1 MRSAAVSVR
10 GSVPSGNTMRCGQ
23 DLALADSFSNNDIAV
38 YFFVNLTFAKL
49 HFSCHN
55 AAIKM
60 SKKSVVNFKCAV
72 LLKNKAS
79 PKVST
84 STMSKRNKNKTSV

>member
-1 MRSAAVSVR
+1 M
-10 GSVPSGNTMRCGQ
+10 
-23 DLALADSFSNNDIAV
+23 
-38 YFFVNLTFAKL
+38 NLTFAKL

-55 AAIKM
+55 VAIKM

-84 STMSKRNKNKTSV
+84 STMSKRNKNKTSAWVAIGAVVLIILLLVWLTYADLLGDTDVAAFVGSAVENMA